1 MLTSLERLE
10 KEKSFQEWK
19 EQNKE
24 FYLASCFALIKDKKE
39 PLWQFH
45 FYNPKIDKIA
55 TFKVGKKI
63 KQEKNEEIFK
73 KEQETVEKLEMD
85 KVKITFEQTLDIIN
99 GIERYKNQEFT
110 KKIIILQNQKLLIWN
125 ISFLTKT
132 FQILHIKIDAISG
145 KILHESFESLMSLKK

>member
-19 EQNKE
+19 EQ
-24 FYLASCFALIKDKKE
+24 
-39 PLWQFH
+39 
-45 FYNPKIDKIA
+45 
-55 TFKVGKKI
+55 
-63 KQEKNEEIFK
+63 NEEIFK